1 MEILVILVAQR
12 EQEAVVAEEE
22 KSMIQS
28 RGQRDS
34 SRTRLATRRN
44 RIRAAVLVIVVPTA
58 NSIAV

>member
-12 EQEAVVAEEE
+12 EQEAVAAEEE

-44 RIRAAVLVIVVPTA
+44 RIRAAVVVVPTA